1 MLCLIPVRLA
11 FALHLQSGPSFIC
24 QEQREFLLGGEINTI
39 HDDVLETVWVLMS
52 QVLKL

>member
-24 QEQREFLLGGEINTI
+24 QKHNVIRFLLEEKI
-39 HDDVLETVWVLMS
+39 HTMYDDASETVWVLMS
-52 QVLKL
+52 